1 MRLSTIRTV
10 TGEVNPGQLGVTLTH
25 EHLWCDISVQ
35 SGRPDNVLHDVPLM
49 AEELQAFARRG
60 GKSIVELTPEGI
72 GRNADQLKAI
82 SLLSG
87 VNIVSGI
94 AFYVESTYPA
104 WVPDAPVETI
114 ADYFVSH
121 IEAKEGVPAG
131 LIGELAS
138 HNEPLPNAAGYRLT
152 DLEERVFRAAAQAQ
166 RRTGV
171 AISTHAALG
180 RAGHSQLNILEDA
193 GADLTKVA
201 IGHCDAHWHEDPALD
216 MAYYLP
222 ILARGAYCQ
231 FDMIGWTDLAPDQV
245 RAERVAALVKLGHER
260 RMLLSTDT
268 CRLSQ
273 LHRNGGRGFDYLFET
288 FLPRLRDLGV
298 SDSSIHSMM
307 CEAPRNLLTISET

>member
-1 MRLSTIRTV
+1 MGVSTIRTV
-10 TGEVNPGQLGVTLTH
+10 TGEISPHELGMTLAH

-35 SGRPDNVLHDVPLM
+35 SGRPDNVLHDAPLI
-49 AEELQAFARRG
+49 AEELQSFARHG
-60 GKSIVELTPEGI
+60 GRSVIELTPEGI
-72 GRNADQLKAI
+72 GRDAHRLKEI
-82 SLLSG
+82 SLLAG
-87 VNIVSGI
+87 LHIVSGI
-94 AFYVESTYPA
+94 AFYIESTYPA
-104 WVPDAPVETI
+104 WVPGASLQAI

-121 IEAKEGVPAG
+121 IESKHGVPAG

-152 DLEERVFRAAAQAQ
+152 ELEERVFRAAAEAQ

-180 RAGHSQLNILEDA
+180 RAGHAQLNVLEDA

-201 IGHCDAHWHEDPALD
+201 IGHCDAHWHQDPALD

-222 ILARGAYCQ
+222 ILERGAYCQ
-231 FDMIGWTDLAPDQV
+231 FDLIGWTDLAPDQV
-245 RAERVAALVKLGHER
+245 RAERVAALVKLGFER
-260 RMLLSTDT
+260 KMLLSTDT

-298 SDSSIHSMM
+298 AESSIHSMM
-307 CEAPRNLLTISET
+307 CEAPRNLLTIGGT